1 MIRNLDEI
9 REQCLIQPL
18 LNRVPDKIN
27 VCCAPTNLGKT
38 YSIYNQIIPTEKESG
53 KTHFVITAPDTMI
66 HTQSLEQYEDILA
79 KKGIR
84 LYTKEDLPRFI
95 RSSGPCGILLSN
107 AKMTQDETIEEL
119 EKLKERIGND
129 KFMLLVDEIHHAGTT
144 QLNYVEPNTG
154 YRPGKNSKAKFV
166 FAKLLKRF
174 SKDCKNIITYT
185 ATPLYEMGDIGDD
198 LFGEPMSSYNILNK
212 KSQWP
217 KDEEFNLFNS
227 RLGGHCL
234 VDGWIENGTV
244 KTMPIINKLLDDN
257 KIGLN
262 QHWKNIE
269 YHVNN
274 LKNNI
279 INTEFEYLLDQIDS
293 RTITHFI
300 VGSEYE
306 DPSQNSASQ
315 DETLKYLKL
324 GLGKYPE
331 RYKNKYPILVV
342 HSTGCR
348 LHTINDGES
357 KSIHKE
363 AIMDVLING
372 DVEFLI
378 SVEMLK
384 MGFNCPRITH
394 MIQIRKRKQAQVVVN
409 GVIQALSRGNR
420 QHLGLRKI
428 NSINDLK
435 KLSAKLPKNIRII
448 LLDYVKYFN
457 QHFAILPNEEIYQK
471 GIEYYKTT
479 YASEEPFNW
488 GTCNIEHTCNDPFC
502 TIA

>member
-1 MIRNLDEI
+1 M
-9 REQCLIQPL
+9 
-18 LNRVPDKIN
+18 
-27 VCCAPTNLGKT
+27 
-38 YSIYNQIIPTEKESG
+38 
-53 KTHFVITAPDTMI
+53 
-66 HTQSLEQYEDILA
+66 
-79 KKGIR
+79 
-84 LYTKEDLPRFI
+84 
-95 RSSGPCGILLSN
+95 
-107 AKMTQDETIEEL
+107 
-119 EKLKERIGND
+119 
-129 KFMLLVDEIHHAGTT
+129 
-144 QLNYVEPNTG
+144 
-154 YRPGKNSKAKFV
+154 
-166 FAKLLKRF
+166 
-174 SKDCKNIITYT
+174 
-185 ATPLYEMGDIGDD
+185 
-198 LFGEPMSSYNILNK
+198 
-212 KSQWP
+212 
-217 KDEEFNLFNS
+217 
-227 RLGGHCL
+227 
-234 VDGWIENGTV
+234 
-244 KTMPIINKLLDDN
+244 LDDN

-363 AIMDVLING
+363 AIMDVLSNG

-394 MIQIRKRKQAQVVVN
+394 MIQIRKRKQGQTSETHDKN
-409 GVIQALSRGNR
+409 
-420 QHLGLRKI
+420 
-428 NSINDLK
+428 NSG
-435 KLSAKLPKNIRII
+435 
-448 LLDYVKYFN
+448 
-457 QHFAILPNEEIYQK
+457 H
-471 GIEYYKTT
+471 
-479 YASEEPFNW
+479 
-488 GTCNIEHTCNDPFC
+488 
-502 TIA
+502 